1 MCACVGRVEIDFGNR
16 WIGEPLAHPDMCIPS
31 PGPSQRESESVRKN
45 KWISTEGKSCGGK
58 MEDAAEQVLTC
69 VSRIT
74 AETALWILAHAQ
86 AHSSQ
91 FVPCW
96 LGSSRINPYYDPA
109 LHIPTSHISFLGAV
123 G

>member
-1 MCACVGRVEIDFGNR
+1 MDRRAISTPQYVYPFSSSFPAAN
-16 WIGEPLAHPDMCIPS
+16 
-31 PGPSQRESESVRKN
+31 QKESESVQKN
-45 KWISTEGKSCGGK
+45 KWISTEGTSCGGK

-69 VSRIT
+69 VSRNT

-109 LHIPTSHISFLGAV
+109 LHIPTSHISFPGAV